1 MTPLRQRVIDE
12 IRLRGYSPRTEESYI
27 NALAQLANYYD
38 KSPDLINKEELEAY
52 FRYVNLT
59 QHLSRATI
67 ALKLN
72 AVNFLYKYVLQRSF
86 SIDIVLPKKT
96 HKIPILLTRDEVHR
110 LFLNTVSVQ
119 QKVMLCICYGCGLR
133 ISELLNLR
141 VVDIE
146 FSQDCLW
153 VRAGKGNKDRR
164 VILPKSAARRLSTYI
179 AGFSLGSILF
189 CTNWDKERAIDA
201 KTFSRGLKRAVE
213 RAEIAKNVS
222 AHSLRHAYATHQ
234 IEAGMPLHQLQK
246 QLGHTS
252 IRTTERYLHW
262 LPEMAHSSH
271 DLMAAWEEN

>member
-67 ALKLN
+67 AVKLN

-86 SIDIVLPKKT
+86 NIDIVLPKKA
-96 HKIPILLTRDEVHR
+96 HKIPILLTRDEVYR
-110 LFLNTVSVQ
+110 LFLNMASAQ

-164 VILPKSAARRLSTYI
+164 VI
-179 AGFSLGSILF
+179 
-189 CTNWDKERAIDA
+189 
-201 KTFSRGLKRAVE
+201 
-213 RAEIAKNVS
+213 
-222 AHSLRHAYATHQ
+222 
-234 IEAGMPLHQLQK
+234 
-246 QLGHTS
+246 
-252 IRTTERYLHW
+252 
-262 LPEMAHSSH
+262 
-271 DLMAAWEEN
+271 